1 MRGFGSI
8 TCKSISKISKSNYFV
23 NLQNPGLQDRVLNS
37 FKETC
42 TNCINNVRFPTT
54 KNWIWISSFFY
65 SWEKSKI
72 LINCVGNMFYYLK
85 KNP

>member
-8 TCKSISKISKSNYFV
+8 TCKSNSKISKSNYFV

-37 FKETC
+37 FKETIC
-42 TNCINNVRFPTT
+42 TVHANCINNVSFPTT

-65 SWEKSKI
+65 S
-72 LINCVGNMFYYLK
+72 
-85 KNP
+85 

>member
-42 TNCINNVRFPTT
+42 TNCINNV
-54 KNWIWISSFFY
+54 KVSNNKKLDLDFFFFLFMG
-65 SWEKSKI
+65 E
-72 LINCVGNMFYYLK
+72 VQDFD
-85 KNP
+85 